1 MGVLLLAV
9 AAALPNVHFFDN
21 DNRGDTPL
29 YHQYGQNLLDGK
41 VPYRDFFDEYPPG
54 ALPMFV
60 VPAATPGA
68 GFTFWSK
75 SLQWLLAA
83 TCIAFAALAAGVARW
98 RAALIGIAP
107 ALLGQITFTRFDFWP
122 AGLAIGAL
130 ATLAAGRHRLAL
142 ALLAI
147 AVAAKEYPVVLLPIF
162 LLYVAARVG
171 QYEAKI
177 AAAVFGG
184 VLAAIVLPFAAL
196 GPGGVAYSLDVQFRR
211 PLQVESLGGSI
222 LLTLHRLGAYTPHV
236 VTTYGSQNLSGSLAS
251 VLAILTTLLEVV
263 ALVAVWIV
271 FARSR
276 RDRDALLTASAAAVL
291 AFVAFGKVLSPQYL
305 IWVVPLVPL
314 VAGRAWKWSIVV
326 LAAVLIETQWWSQGR
341 YHEVVHGGGIV
352 WLVLLRDLLLVAL
365 FAVVYRGANQI
376 SKTPIR
382 TSS

>member
-1 MGVLLLAV
+1 VGVLLLAV